1 MKSHPPPDPKDVTN
15 ATARPAVQFDWE
27 DWREYLEDSDI
38 SDDQK
43 RELIETLWA
52 IVTGFVDLGFGLNPT
67 QQICGEVIDL
77 KAVLEAAVLSSDD
90 THTKDEQEDAA

>member
-1 MKSHPPPDPKDVTN
+1 MTESEPDDEPHK
-15 ATARPAVQFDWE
+15 PAHAAPALRFDWE
-27 DWREYLEDSDI
+27 DWREYLDDCDI
-38 SDDQK
+38 PDDQK

-67 QQICGEVIDL
+67 QQICGETIDL
-77 KAVLEAAVLSSDD
+77 KAVLDAAVLNSDD